1 MSTLATL
8 AVNLTAN
15 TAQFQRAM
23 TDAEGVIERVTKG
36 AGLLAAGV
44 GALAGAAAI
53 GGLTAAVKGAVDTA
67 ANFQQALADVGAST
81 NATAAEMAAMKA
93 EALGIGKDTSKS
105 AGEAVEAMGELARA
119 GMNIETVVGGA
130 ARSVVQFAEATKTS
144 TKDSATILSNTLNT
158 FKKDGLSAAEAAN
171 LIAKAVNA
179 SSIETHDY
187 ATALQAVGPVAAQAG
202 LSAQDFATAIALM
215 GNNALK
221 GSDAGT
227 SLKTMLMR
235 LTAPGED
242 AKEAMQR
249 FGIEVYD
256 AEGRVKPFRDILS
269 QLQTSFAD
277 GAIAAADN
285 GKAIETL
292 EKSYDKNGEKLDALK
307 ATYEKTT
314 GRISILRRE
323 LEELAAKHGADS
335 IQVAKKRLAYEE
347 LVKTGQAQGQE
358 IANRTSLMEMQSKG
372 LRDLQN
378 GTVSVTEAV
387 RNNAFATLF
396 GTDAIRAANILVGE
410 GAAGW
415 DAFQQSMAGASDI
428 AEQSRRRL
436 DTLPGIL
443 EQISGTIETMKI
455 HVGDLF
461 LPEAMA
467 RAAAFRDI
475 LNSLIEMD
483 WQPLLAAFARL
494 GETTSALTAPIGA
507 LGGAIMTALFGD
519 RPTDPLPARL
529 AGAVDA
535 LNRALGALVGPV
547 QSVTGALTAM
557 VQGDGLGGVD
567 RVLPS
572 VISKLTTLATTVK
585 TQVQEALPHIVS
597 QLQEWGRAFVT
608 WVEPYIPQVVEAL
621 VRLAGAIAQWVI
633 QQRLDFALAISSWAR
648 VLVEWV
654 AQALPD
660 LIKALGALGQD
671 TEGWVDKQA
680 GRIAK
685 EIEAWQDVFQKWVAP
700 AIPKLLEEAGKLA
713 GRLENWIQTTAPQVG
728 RQLQEWGQKFV
739 DWVSPHIQSLLVE
752 LGKLVSAVWDW
763 ISRNAEPIARQMLS
777 WAGEFLDWV
786 GPLIPPLLVELGKLI
801 DRLFTW
807 VMDQQEPIRQKVFQW
822 AGEFVDWVAPR
833 IGPLLTELGKLLAA
847 MLVWIT
853 TTALPRLISEV
864 LQWNKAFI
872 DWVLGLDAKLKKH
885 LNEQFVPAFYAWI
898 DQTAKD
904 LPGKFGAWAK
914 AAFEW
919 AGSAS
924 TELLKAL
931 DRLAGELWGW
941 ISRTAEEWKKQIQG
955 AFKIEIPM
963 PTLPGLPSGGSGPSN
978 PAPSNPNPSPGGASA
993 GSAAGFVAT
1002 AVKAV
1007 QDTIAEL
1014 WKPGVTAGSA
1024 RSLIR
1029 AAQSAISGA
1038 VGALNGVNT
1047 DPAREAA
1054 SLLNKFAGEGFGRVL
1069 EGFKVINDAAK
1080 LGSSGSYADL
1090 IKSVFNEMAGGR
1102 GLVPRL
1108 ARGGLVTSPTLATI
1122 GERGPEAVIPLNRFA
1137 EAVRAAGLKGDR
1149 QPLVGQIVIHANSEA
1164 EGRAA
1169 GRGFLGEL
1177 RRHGYAA

>member
-1 MSTLATL
+1 MATLATL

-15 TAQFQRAM
+15 TAAFQRSM
-23 TDAEGVIERVTKG
+23 TDAEGVIGRVTKS

-67 ANFQQALADVGAST
+67 ATFQQALADVGAST

-158 FKKDGLSAAEAAN
+158 FKRDGLSAADAAN

-179 SSIETHDY
+179 SSIETYDY

-202 LSAQDFATAIALM
+202 LSAKDFATAIALM

-235 LTAPGED
+235 LTAPTS
-242 AKEAMQR
+242 EATEELRAMGVSVFDGQGKTR
-249 FGIEVYD
+249 D
-256 AEGRVKPFRDILS
+256 FRDILG
-269 QLQTSFAD
+269 QLERSLA
-277 GAIAAADN
+277 GASEQQ
-285 GKAIETL
+285 KA
-292 EKSYDKNGEKLDALK
+292 
-307 ATYEKTT
+307 
-314 GRISILRRE
+314 
-323 LEELAAKHGADS
+323 
-335 IQVAKKRLAYEE
+335 
-347 LVKTGQAQGQE
+347 
-358 IANRTSLMEMQSKG
+358 
-372 LRDLQN
+372 
-378 GTVSVTEAV
+378 
-387 RNNAFATLF
+387 ATLSTIF
-396 GTDAIRAANILVGE
+396 GADAIRAANILIGE
-410 GAAGW
+410 GVTGW
-415 DAFQQSMAGASDI
+415 DAFQQSLAGASDI

-443 EQISGTIETMKI
+443 EQISGTIDTMKV

-475 LNSLIEMD
+475 LDSLIEMD
-483 WQPLLAAFARL
+483 WQPLLAAFARF
-494 GETTSALTAPIGA
+494 GETTSAVTAPISA

-519 RPTDPLPARL
+519 RPADPLPTRL
-529 AGAVDA
+529 AGAVDT

-567 RVLPS
+567 RILPS
-572 VISKLTTLATTVK
+572 VISKLTTLATTVR

-597 QLQEWGRAFVT
+597 QLQAWGRAFVE
-608 WVEPYIPQVVEAL
+608 WVEPYVPQVVEAL
-621 VRLAGAIAQWVI
+621 VRLAGAIVRWVI

-660 LIKALGALGQD
+660 LIKALGALGRD
-671 TEGWVDKQA
+671 TEDWVSMQA

-728 RQLQEWGQKFV
+728 RQLQEWGQKLV
-739 DWVSPHIQSLLVE
+739 QWVSPHVQALLLE
-752 LGKLVSAVWDW
+752 LGKLASAVWGW
-763 ISRNAEPIARQMLS
+763 ISRNAEPIARQLLS

-801 DRLFTW
+801 DRLFMW

-833 IGPLLTELGKLLAA
+833 IGPLLTELGKLLGA

-864 LQWNKAFI
+864 LQWDKAFI

-885 LNEQFVPAFYAWI
+885 LNENFVPAFYAWI

-914 AAFEW
+914 AAYEW
-919 AGSAS
+919 VGSAS

-1122 GERGPEAVIPLNRFA
+1122 GERGPEAVVPLNRFA
-1137 EAVRAAGLKGDR
+1137 EVLRAAGLKDDR
-1149 QPLVGQIVIHANSEA
+1149 QPLVGQIVINANSEA